1 MTPAGFA
8 AGICHMVFHAFMKI
22 CSFFCAGA
30 VMHQSE
36 RHYIHQLD
44 GFARQMPKVFAVFTA
59 ASFALMGVPGLCG
72 FVSKWNLADAA
83 IASGNVMAYVG
94 VGALLVSALLTAM
107 YMLGI
112 VVRAYFPKADF
123 DYGTVAD
130 VRDPNWMMLAPLL
143 VFVVCIVGF
152 GVCSVPFTELFA
164 AVARGGF

>member
-1 MTPAGFA
+1 
-8 AGICHMVFHAFMKI
+8 
-22 CSFFCAGA
+22 
-30 VMHQSE
+30 
-36 RHYIHQLD
+36 
-44 GFARQMPKVFAVFTA
+44 
-59 ASFALMGVPGLCG
+59 
-72 FVSKWNLADAA
+72 
-83 IASGNVMAYVG
+83 MAYAG